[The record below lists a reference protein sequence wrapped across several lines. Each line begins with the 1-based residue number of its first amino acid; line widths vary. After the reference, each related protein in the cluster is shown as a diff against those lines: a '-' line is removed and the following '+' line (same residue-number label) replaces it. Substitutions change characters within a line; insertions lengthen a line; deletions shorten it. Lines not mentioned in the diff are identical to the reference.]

1 METGGQLVMWL
12 ILAFAILMLLRCN
25 CSRAVE
31 EGLLL
36 KCPHA
41 HRSVNR
47 GVAYDGGLR
56 DQLADSTTI
65 WGSVGSDS
73 T

>member
-1 METGGQLVMWL
+1 METAGQLVMWL
-12 ILAFAILMLLRCN
+12 ILAFSILLLLKCN
-25 CSRAVE
+25 CSGSVE

-41 HRSVNR
+41 HPSVNH

-56 DQLADSTTI
+56 NQLADKTTV
-65 WGSVGSDS
+65 WGSIGSDS